1 MIERRWLWMR
11 GPAWLITELLRGGDI
26 IARFQPYLDGCPPEQ
41 ELVALDRLFAALI
54 RERISHGDLKGHNLF
69 WEHDRWSLIDL
80 DAVQQHGSDASFARA
95 YARTVRD
102 SCATGRP
109 TAPCTGCLTNVYP
122 VPGTS
127 IED

>member
-1 MIERRWLWMR
+1 MP
-11 GPAWLITELLRGGDI
+11 PADELS
-26 IARFQPYLDGCPPEQ
+26 
-41 ELVALDRLFAALI
+41 ALDRLFSTLI

-69 WEHDRWSLIDL
+69 WEQGRWALIDL

-95 YARTVRD
+95 YAKDRARFLRNWPAD
-102 SCATGRP
+102 SALHRLLDQRLP
-109 TAPCTGCLTNVYP
+109 A